1 MNRFA
6 PIRTYFFLAGTFC
19 LLPVLNQASVADD
32 SLKAKSRTAPQQVA
46 INQDVLAGLRAE
58 HPRLLATKDDFLRLK
73 QVVQDNPVAQKWFRD
88 LLADAEKLREQ
99 APVVYEIPDGKRL
112 LAVSRRTK
120 QRVLLLGLVYRIT
133 EEQKWADRLWLELD
147 TVTKFKDW
155 NPSHFL
161 DTAEMTLAVSI
172 GYDWL
177 HDKWSQEQR
186 TQLRQAIVNLGLK
199 QSMPFDVRQNWW
211 WRASHNWNQV
221 CNGGMVV
228 GSLAVADEEPELA
241 AKLIAA
247 SVASLPLA
255 MKEFAP
261 DGGWGE
267 GPGYWSYATEYN
279 VFCLA
284 AMRTALGH
292 DFELSK
298 IPGFVETGN
307 FPMQFVGPTGLAF
320 NYADGPAV
328 LDWRG
333 ASQMFWLATAFEQ
346 AGWAQFQLASM
357 KDARPKPMDLLW
369 GARWLTQKARSKP
382 LPLDKIF
389 GGIEVGFLRSSWDD
403 SNATFI
409 GFKGGDNRVNHGHLD
424 LGSFVL
430 DADGERWIEDQGKDN
445 YNMPNYFG
453 KMRWNYYRLRAEA
466 NNTLVINPDDGPDQN
481 VDATA
486 KISDFQSKPHLA
498 AAVIDLSSAYQKDA
512 IRVRR
517 GFLLKDRRDVLVQ
530 DEIELKQAG
539 EIWWFVNT
547 SATAELEDHDRTVV
561 LTKNGKTLYLKLLAP
576 ATAKFEMVDAA
587 PLPSSPNPAGQA
599 HHTLEK
605 NPMKKIAIHLS
616 NVEQDRIAVLFSPD
630 ADFEIEVLPI
640 NQW

>member
-1 MNRFA
+1 MNRFG
-6 PIRTYFFLAGTFC
+6 PIRCFVFLAGMFC
-19 LLPVLNQASVADD
+19 LLPVLNQECLADD
-32 SLKAKSRTAPQQVA
+32 SLKAKSTTAPPQQVA
-46 INQDVLAGLRAE
+46 TKQDVLAGLLAE

-73 QVVQDNPVAQKWFRD
+73 HIIQVDPTAREWFKD
-88 LLADAEKLREQ
+88 LESDAEKLLEQ
-99 APVVYEIPDGKRL
+99 MPVVYEIPDGKRL
-112 LAVSRRTK
+112 LAVSRQTK

-177 HDKWSQEQR
+177 YDEWSEEQR
-186 TQLRQAIVNLGLK
+186 TQLQQAIVNLGL
-199 QSMPFDVRQNWW
+199 QQALPFEARQNWW

-228 GSLAVADEEPELA
+228 GCLAVADKEPELA

-284 AMRTALGH
+284 AMRAALGH

-298 IPGFVETGN
+298 IPGFAETGN
-307 FPMQFVGPTGLAF
+307 FPMHFVGPTGLAF

-328 LDWRG
+328 LNWRG

-369 GARWLTQKARSKP
+369 GARWLDQTTNSKP

-389 GGIEVGFLRSSWDD
+389 GGIEVGFLRSDWDD
-403 SNATFI
+403 PHATFI

-430 DADGERWIEDQGKDN
+430 DAEGERWIEDQGKDD

-466 NNTLVINPDDGPDQN
+466 NNTLVINPDGGPDQN
-481 VDATA
+481 VNATE
-486 KISDFQSKPHLA
+486 KISEFQSKSNLA
-498 AAVIDLSSAYQKDA
+498 SAVIDLSSAYKEHA
-512 IRVRR
+512 HRVRR
-517 GFLLKDRRDVLVQ
+517 GFLMKDRRDVLVQ

-547 SATAELEDHDRTVV
+547 SAVAKLDDAKRTVV
-561 LTKNGKTLYLKLLAP
+561 LKKNGKTFYFKLIEP
-576 ATAKFEMVDAA
+576 ANATFQIVDAI
-587 PLPSSPNPAGQA
+587 PLPTSPNPPGQA
-599 HHTLEK
+599 HHSPRK
-605 NPMKKIAIHLS
+605 NRMKKVTIHLTD
-616 NVEQDRIAVLFSPD
+616 VKQERISVLFSPD
-630 ADFEIEVLPI
+630 RESGAKAIDE
-640 NQW
+640 W